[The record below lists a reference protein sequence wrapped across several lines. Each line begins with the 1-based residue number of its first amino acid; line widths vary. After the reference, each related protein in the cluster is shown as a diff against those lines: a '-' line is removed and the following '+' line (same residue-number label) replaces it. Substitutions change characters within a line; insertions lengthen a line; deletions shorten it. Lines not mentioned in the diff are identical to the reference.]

1 MNMLLLTILCV
12 SGTVYDDFFQQ
23 GNRAYQ
29 ENRVEDAVVAYEQ
42 LVTAGV
48 REAAVFYN
56 LGAAHF
62 QAGHVGLA
70 VLNYERALDHTPG
83 YTPALRGL
91 AAISAVSSRPLG
103 LPEGYRAALK
113 GNTTGS
119 RLAFRVVAL
128 VLWWAVWGILAVAL
142 WCPPRHRHYRLALFI
157 GLLTAVVAIVVVMR
171 RTPDSGVVVAEEL
184 PLRYGPDARDVL
196 RDVLHAGDRV
206 ALETS
211 AHGWTRVETE
221 SGQRGWV
228 ESTYLLPVALS
239 FSN

>member
-1 MNMLLLTILCV
+1 MNMLLLTVLCV
-12 SGTVYDDFFQQ
+12 TGTVYDDFFHQ

-56 LGAAHF
+56 LGSAHF
-62 QAGHVGLA
+62 QAGHIGLA

-83 YTPALRGL
+83 YSPALRGL

-142 WCPPRHRHYRLALFI
+142 WWPPRHTHYQLTLFI
-157 GLLTAVVAIVVVMR
+157 GLLAAVLVVVMS

-184 PLRYGPDARDVL
+184 PLRYGPDVRDVL

-206 ALETS
+206 ALEMS

-228 ESTYLLPVALS
+228 ESTHLQPVALS